1 MTHLSSPL
9 NRENVIVMQHSEPD
23 KGWVTNTLDVGFW
36 VRAYLSLLLIG
47 ISFRSLKH
55 WWRMDQVMLP
65 ESGGTAEEEKDFCRG
80 IDCWGLVSE
89 FDSERLCLFK
99 LGYCNS
105 GWDLP
110 RILLYESEGK
120 DCRNGAAFSRNWV
133 VAVVCLGLSMNIFFK
148 GKAEQQWCS
157 FCYWTRWNIM
167 QCGSAM

>member
-1 MTHLSSPL
+1 MKVTHLSSPL

-23 KGWVTNTLDVGFW
+23 KGWVTNTLDVRFW

-89 FDSERLCLFK
+89 FDSEKLYSYK
-99 LGYCNS
+99 LGYCNR
-105 GWDLP
+105 G
-110 RILLYESEGK
+110 
-120 DCRNGAAFSRNWV
+120 
-133 VAVVCLGLSMNIFFK
+133 
-148 GKAEQQWCS
+148 
-157 FCYWTRWNIM
+157 
-167 QCGSAM
+167 